1 MQQIDNSGPDKGRN
15 GYTKIAR
22 RLIKEAAERGNMEAV
37 KIIFTRLEGLPR
49 AEVNLNLSGEVRQQV
64 SVDMTVEQLS
74 DLYSQALRY
83 GDTID
88 VEPVDVESLPA
99 PRPPAHGGGG
109 GQIRIRRGK

>member
-1 MQQIDNSGPDKGRN
+1 MQQIDNSGPDKGRD

-22 RLIKEAAERGNMEAV
+22 RLIKEAVERGNMEAV

-49 AEVNLNLSGEVRQQV
+49 AEVNFNLSGEVRQQV

-74 DLYSQALRY
+74 DLYSRALRY

-88 VEPVDVESLPA
+88 VEAVDVESLPA
-99 PRPPAHGGGG
+99 PRPARPPARNGVL
-109 GQIRIRRGK
+109 RGK